1 MVWTQRVRDAL
12 VRTYATTTK
21 IPKHFAYQ
29 DKRKGF
35 SERKTFLFNKYQR
48 MMRENELVVLFHA
61 ENLNVKL
68 LSEIRRQVSHI
79 KVPDADLARL
89 EALNH
94 GAPWT
99 WPASAFTMARTGL
112 LRPVCRRDTAESIQA
127 LEPYL
132 HGQMAMLTCPVLSPE
147 YVGKVLR
154 AIERPVTAA
163 ANDVDPKSEKK
174 APLLR
179 PLVAVAERARVID
192 AKSLP
197 AFTQLPNLATLR
209 AQLVGLLSAPGT
221 QLAGVL
227 SQAGGGELAATLEAR
242 RRDLEE

>member
-12 VRTYATTTK
+12 VRTYATTTQ

-221 QLAGVL
+221 QLAGIL

-242 RRDLEE
+242 RRDLEA

>member
-227 SQAGGGELAATLEAR
+227 SQAGGGELAATLDAR
-242 RRDLEE
+242 RRDLEA

>member
-12 VRTYATTTK
+12 VRTYATTTR

-209 AQLVGLLSAPGT
+209 AQLVGLLSSPGT
-221 QLAGVL
+221 QLAGIL

-242 RRDLEE
+242 RRDLEA

>member
-94 GAPWT
+94 GVPWT

-221 QLAGVL
+221 QLAGIL

-242 RRDLEE
+242 RRDLEA

>member
-179 PLVAVAERARVID
+179 PPVAVAERARVID

-242 RRDLEE
+242 RRDLEA

>member
-174 APLLR
+174 TPLLR

-209 AQLVGLLSAPGT
+209 AQLVGLLSSPGT

-242 RRDLEE
+242 RRDLEA

>member
-68 LSEIRRQVSHI
+68 LSEIRRHVSQI

-242 RRDLEE
+242 RRDLEA

>member
-209 AQLVGLLSAPGT
+209 AQLVGLLSSPGT
-221 QLAGVL
+221 QLAGIL

-242 RRDLEE
+242 RRDLEA

>member
-79 KVPDADLARL
+79 KLPDADLARL

-221 QLAGVL
+221 QLAGIL

-242 RRDLEE
+242 RRDLEA

>member
-1 MVWTQRVRDAL
+1 M
-12 VRTYATTTK
+12 
-21 IPKHFAYQ
+21 
-29 DKRKGF
+29 
-35 SERKTFLFNKYQR
+35 
-48 MMRENELVVLFHA
+48 LFHA

-221 QLAGVL
+221 QLAGIL

-242 RRDLEE
+242 RRDLEA

>member
-163 ANDVDPKSEKK
+163 ANDVDPQSEKK

-221 QLAGVL
+221 QLAGIL

-242 RRDLEE
+242 RRDLEA

>member
-147 YVGKVLR
+147 YGGKVVR
-154 AIERPVTAA
+154 AIARPVTAA

-209 AQLVGLLSAPGT
+209 AQLVGLLSSPGT
-221 QLAGVL
+221 QLAGIL

-242 RRDLEE
+242 RRDLEA

>member
-12 VRTYATTTK
+12 VRTYATTTR

-197 AFTQLPNLATLR
+197 AFTRLPNLATLR

-221 QLAGVL
+221 QLAGIL

-242 RRDLEE
+242 RRDLEA

>member
-1 MVWTQRVRDAL
+1 MVWTQRARDAL

-79 KVPDADLARL
+79 KVPDTDLARL

-221 QLAGVL
+221 QLAGIL

-242 RRDLEE
+242 RRDLEA

>member
-1 MVWTQRVRDAL
+1 MVWTQRARDAL
-12 VRTYATTTK
+12 VRTYATMTK

-79 KVPDADLARL
+79 KVPDADIARL

-242 RRDLEE
+242 RRDLEA

>member
-1 MVWTQRVRDAL
+1 MVWTQRGRDAL

-242 RRDLEE
+242 RRDLEA

>member
-99 WPASAFTMARTGL
+99 WPASAFTMERTGL

-242 RRDLEE
+242 RRDLEA

>member
-112 LRPVCRRDTAESIQA
+112 LRPVCRRDTAEAIQA

-132 HGQMAMLTCPVLSPE
+132 HAQMAMLTCPVLSPE

-242 RRDLEE
+242 RRDLEA

>member
-1 MVWTQRVRDAL
+1 MVWTQRVRGAL

-227 SQAGGGELAATLEAR
+227 SQAGGGELAATLDAR
-242 RRDLEE
+242 RRDLEA

>member
-12 VRTYATTTK
+12 VRTYATTTR

-79 KVPDADLARL
+79 RVPDADLARL

-242 RRDLEE
+242 RRDLEA

>member
-79 KVPDADLARL
+79 KVPDADIARL

-242 RRDLEE
+242 RRDLEA

>member
-192 AKSLP
+192 AKRLP

-242 RRDLEE
+242 RRDLEA

>member
-89 EALNH
+89 ETLNH

-221 QLAGVL
+221 QLAGIL

-242 RRDLEE
+242 RRDLEA

>member
-48 MMRENELVVLFHA
+48 MMRENELVVLFHT

-221 QLAGVL
+221 QLAGIL

-242 RRDLEE
+242 RRDLEA

>member
-1 MVWTQRVRDAL
+1 MVWTQRARDAL

-242 RRDLEE
+242 RRDLEA

>member
-94 GAPWT
+94 GTPWT

-192 AKSLP
+192 SKSLP

-221 QLAGVL
+221 QLAGIL

-242 RRDLEE
+242 RRDLEA

>member
-242 RRDLEE
+242 RRDLEA

>member
-179 PLVAVAERARVID
+179 PLVAVAERARVLD

-242 RRDLEE
+242 RRDLEA

>member
-12 VRTYATTTK
+12 VRTYATTTR

-221 QLAGVL
+221 QLAGIL

-242 RRDLEE
+242 RRDLEA

>member
-112 LRPVCRRDTAESIQA
+112 LRPVCRRDTAESIPA

-221 QLAGVL
+221 QLAGIL

-242 RRDLEE
+242 RRDLEA

>member
-127 LEPYL
+127 LDPYL

-209 AQLVGLLSAPGT
+209 AQLVGLLSSPGT
-221 QLAGVL
+221 QLAGIL

-242 RRDLEE
+242 RRDLEA

>member
-79 KVPDADLARL
+79 RVPDADLARL

-209 AQLVGLLSAPGT
+209 AQLVGLLSSPGT
-221 QLAGVL
+221 QLAGIL

-242 RRDLEE
+242 RRDLEA

>member
-1 MVWTQRVRDAL
+1 MVWTQRMRDAL

-209 AQLVGLLSAPGT
+209 AQLVGLLSSPGT

-242 RRDLEE
+242 RRDLEA

>member
-79 KVPDADLARL
+79 RVPDADLARL

-209 AQLVGLLSAPGT
+209 AQLVGLLSSPGT

-242 RRDLEE
+242 RRDLEA

>member
-1 MVWTQRVRDAL
+1 MVWTQRVRDAF

-221 QLAGVL
+221 QLAGIL

-242 RRDLEE
+242 RRDLEA

>member
-1 MVWTQRVRDAL
+1 MVWTQRVRGAL

-242 RRDLEE
+242 RRDLEA

>member
-48 MMRENELVVLFHA
+48 MMRENGLVVLFHA

-242 RRDLEE
+242 RRDLEA

>member
-79 KVPDADLARL
+79 KVPEADLARL

-221 QLAGVL
+221 QLAGIL

-242 RRDLEE
+242 RRDLEA